1 LSKDRPGKGS
11 YWTLHPDSGN
21 MFENGCYLRRQK
33 RFKCPRKQAMRRA
46 QRRSTKHADH
56 DHDDD
61 DTPDNDRY
69 VAGAGQVYIGLYFY
83 FTVLQAGSVAEW
95 LACWTRAQKDPG
107 SNRSRDAVR

>member
-1 LSKDRPGKGS
+1 MSKDRPGKGS

-56 DHDDD
+56 DDD

-69 VAGAGQVYIGLYFY
+69 VAGAGQVSIGLHFYLTLYFR
-83 FTVLQAGSVAEW
+83 
-95 LACWTRAQKDPG
+95 LAR
-107 SNRSRDAVR
+107 